1 LPTPEPGYGRVRLR
15 VQSLSLNRA
24 DLLWLADTYVESPE
38 LPSRIGYEVAG
49 LIEAIGP
56 DVSAWKVGDRVSAS
70 PAFSIKDYANFAE
83 TALLPE
89 RVLLA
94 DTRQFYG
101 GSSFRVQLRLLHRLR
116 SVGIRWAGQF
126 EYLQAA
132 EKRLAVLIP
141 FTLLITFVLIYMNTR
156 SVTKTLI
163 VLLAVPF
170 SLVGA
175 FWTLYLL
182 GYNMSVAVWVGSY
195 CAGRTRCGDWRRD
208 VALPR
213 SRLGKISCGRPHE
226 LDERP
231 LRRSQGR
238 RRPAHP
244 AQDHDNLRD
253 SFWPAA
259 HHVVTHLAG
268 GLLHPRG
275 RDPAKASGP
284 STC

>member
-1 LPTPEPGYGRVRLR
+1 MNALRNLLRHSHLGAFIEPAGQRCCDSNHCPRR
-15 VQSLSLNRA
+15 
-24 DLLWLADTYVESPE
+24 SP
-38 LPSRIGYEVAG
+38 AT
-49 LIEAIGP
+49 AGP

-170 SLVGA
+170 SRSWVRSGHSIC
-175 FWTLYLL
+175 
-182 GYNMSVAVWVGSY
+182 SV
-195 CAGRTRCGDWRRD
+195 T
-208 VALPR
+208 
-213 SRLGKISCGRPHE
+213 
-226 LDERP
+226 
-231 LRRSQGR
+231 
-238 RRPAHP
+238 
-244 AQDHDNLRD
+244 
-253 SFWPAA
+253 
-259 HHVVTHLAG
+259 T
-268 GLLHPRG
+268 
-275 RDPAKASGP
+275 
-284 STC
+284 